1 MSSLCV
7 ATWRIPADLH
17 TVLPAAAQKCPT
29 ASPEGHGSRDRD
41 GVRPGALGGCPEGV
55 CGYLEGEER
64 RIAYRMTD
72 WRFSWELK
80 IAFVDTRYLDRL
92 PMTNWRFSW
101 EGGE

>member
-1 MSSLCV
+1 
-7 ATWRIPADLH
+7 
-17 TVLPAAAQKCPT
+17 
-29 ASPEGHGSRDRD
+29 
-41 GVRPGALGGCPEGV
+41 VRPGALGGCPEGV

-72 WRFSWELK
+72 WRFSWEMK